1 MFCGQETNRM
11 EQFCKACIRDGFD
24 NVYQLR
30 RRDNGWRWREAWAKS
45 HPNPVKYVD
54 PLEGLAMWRQEHFYE
69 EISPYARAHFCT
81 SKKRK

>member
-1 MFCGQETNRM
+1 M
-11 EQFCKACIRDGFD
+11 EQFCAACVRDGFD

-54 PLEGLAMWRQEHFYE
+54 PLEGLAVWRQEHFYE
-69 EISPYARAHFCT
+69 EISYYARDHFCT